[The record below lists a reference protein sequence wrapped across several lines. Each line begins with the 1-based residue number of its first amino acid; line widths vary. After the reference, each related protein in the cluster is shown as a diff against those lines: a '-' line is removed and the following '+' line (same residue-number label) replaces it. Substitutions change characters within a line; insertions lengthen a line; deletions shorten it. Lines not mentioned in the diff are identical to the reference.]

1 MAPSVLD
8 AIEPLSLY
16 RDSLRG
22 AFRENAADFF
32 NRLMA
37 KSGIDAAANAATVSE
52 LRVAE
57 ALAADDERAASLW
70 GWATGIA
77 IAATACA
84 IAGAAYLLDCGG
96 PGDDMRA
103 AGCAAAAVAAATLLF
118 WQTLPRRRA
127 RMASAQAHR
136 SEAERL
142 RAIAESQMAP
152 LNALFDWDAP
162 ARIIEKTLPGLT
174 FDPYF
179 TEGRLAE
186 LHDIFGFDPAFTAGK
201 SVLGAHSGEINGN
214 PFVFARLL
222 QMSWGSKTY
231 SGSRTVS
238 WMETERGPDGKIHV
252 VTRSQTLTASIT
264 KPFPQYTRDTV
275 LIYGNDAAPDLRFS
289 REATSLSKAEDG
301 FISRLRMKR
310 RVHSLER
317 FSRNLDDEYGYTIM
331 GNREFEALF
340 MTKDR
345 SDEVQYRLLFTPLAQ
360 KQMLA
365 LLKDREV
372 GYGDDF
378 SFLKARKI
386 NVIRAAHLESADL
399 DANPAKFASVE
410 LAESRRRFQGFCEEF
425 FKATFFSLAP
435 LLAIPLYSQ
444 TRTHENIYRDVLAR
458 TACHWEHES
467 LANYLGENR
476 FRHPLS
482 VTRNILK
489 TRVVGR
495 SGDVAKVEVSAS
507 GFRTV
512 GRTEYVPVTALNG
525 RTYIVAVH
533 WDEFLP
539 VTRTSEIHAS
549 ERSGMSLAE
558 YRNAASTS
566 AEWQEFFRN
575 WGTDASRT
583 AFRRGIVSF

>member
-1 MAPSVLD
+1 MAPSVFD
-8 AIEPLSLY
+8 AIEPLPLY
-16 RDSLRG
+16 RDSLRDS
-22 AFRENAADFF
+22 FRENAANFF
-32 NRLMA
+32 NRLVE
-37 KSGIDAAANAATVSE
+37 KSGIDADANAATVTE
-52 LRVAE
+52 LRKAE
-57 ALAADDERAASLW
+57 ELAANDERAASLW
-70 GWATGIA
+70 GWAAGLA
-77 IAATACA
+77 ITAIVCA
-84 IAGAAYLLDCGG
+84 IIGAAYLMDCGG
-96 PGDDMRA
+96 PADAIHA
-103 AGCAAAAVAAATLLF
+103 AECAAAAIAAAALLF
-118 WQTLPRRRA
+118 GLFLPRRRA
-127 RMASAQAHR
+127 RKDSALAHR
-136 SEAERL
+136 GEAERL
-142 RAIAESQMAP
+142 RAIASSQMAP

-162 ARIIEKTLPGLT
+162 ARIIEETLPGLA

-186 LHDIFGFDPAFTAGK
+186 LHDTFGFDLAFTAGK

-222 QMSWGSKTY
+222 QMDWGSKTY

-238 WMETERGPDGKIHV
+238 WVEPERGPDGKIRIA
-252 VTRSQTLTASIT
+252 TRTQTLTASVT
-264 KPFPQYTRDTV
+264 KPCPQYSRDTV
-275 LIYGNDAAPDLRFS
+275 LLYGNDAAPDLSFS
-289 REATSLSKAEDG
+289 REATSLSKADDG
-301 FISRLRMKR
+301 FISRLRMKNR
-310 RVHSLER
+310 IRSLER
-317 FSRNLDDEYGYTIM
+317 FSRNLDDEHGYTIM

-360 KQMLA
+360 KQMLE

-386 NVIRAAHLESADL
+386 NVIRASHLETADL
-399 DANPAKFASVE
+399 DANPAKFASID

-444 TRTHENIYRDVLAR
+444 TRTHENIYRDVLSR
-458 TACHWEHES
+458 TACYWEYES

-482 VTRNILK
+482 VTRNILQ
-489 TRVVGR
+489 TRVVAR

-512 GRTEYVPVTALNG
+512 ERIDQVPVTALNG
-525 RTYIVAVH
+525 RTYMVAVP
-533 WDEFLP
+533 WNEYIP
-539 VTRTSEIHAS
+539 VTRTSEFHAA
-549 ERSGMSLAE
+549 EHCGMSLSE
-558 YRNAASTS
+558 YRDAASTS
-566 AEWQEFFRN
+566 AEWQDFFRN